1 MCGRFKLTTPPDALE
16 ALFEIRCTLNLAPRY
31 NIAPTQEAPV
41 IGLGQE
47 GRRELRLFRWGLVP
61 AWAKDTK
68 MAGSMIN
75 ARSETVHEKPA
86 FRQAF
91 AKRRCL
97 IPVDGFYEWQKP
109 GEQEAERLGKIP
121 VLLTLPNQQCFAF
134 AGLWEGWK
142 NPDGTILRSFTI
154 ITTTAIP
161 DLQQLHHRM
170 PVILPP
176 QAYTAWLDPSTS
188 EAFLRDLL
196 QPYEVQPITQTPV
209 GNAVSSVRNDDA
221 RCVEPRPLIPTELAL
236 DWPEQRAGR

>member
-41 IGLGQE
+41 IGLSQE

-61 AWAKDTK
+61 GWAKDTK

-97 IPVDGFYEWQKP
+97 IPVDGFYEWRKP
-109 GEQEAERLGKIP
+109 AEGSDERGKVP
-121 VLLTLPNQQCFAF
+121 VLLTLPKQQCFAF

-142 NPDGTILRSFTI
+142 DPDGTILRSFTI
-154 ITTTAIP
+154 MTTAAIP
-161 DLQQLHHRM
+161 ELQQLHHRM

-176 QAYTAWLDPSTS
+176 QAYAAWLDPGST
-188 EAFLRDLL
+188 EASLRDLL
-196 QPYEVQPITQTPV
+196 QPYEAQPITQTPV
-209 GNAVSSVRNDDA
+209 SDAVNSVRNDDPSCA
-221 RCVEPRPLIPTELAL
+221 EPRLSIPTELAL
-236 DWPEQRAGR
+236 DWPQQRAGR